1 MADINIAFD
10 RRQVAGWEQML
21 GGRLKKERE
30 LEGMK
35 NGKLLYF
42 KHVIPG
48 LSDLLI

>member
-30 LEGMK
+30 ANFYTLNMSS
-35 NGKLLYF
+35 
-42 KHVIPG
+42 